1 MNILELLKNEKV
13 EWKKLGE
20 VCQFNKGQSITK
32 KEVKEGNVPVIAG
45 GKKPA
50 YYHNK
55 SNRNGNTVAIAASGT
70 AGYVSWWDVPI
81 FLSDAYSVEPK
92 SDLDKR
98 YLYHCLLNIQNKIYE
113 LKEGTGTPHVY
124 SRDLALLKIPVPSVE
139 TQKKIVE
146 ILDKFTEYVTELQAE
161 LQAEL
166 QDRTLQYNYYRDK
179 LLSEGYLNKITKNVN
194 ILQNTNKELIFT
206 TLGRIGEIQMCKRI
220 FKKQT
225 SHIGDVPFYKIGTFG
240 KDADSFVSKEL
251 FDDYKKKYNYP
262 KKGEILIS
270 ASGTIGKCVI
280 FDGQDAYFQD
290 SNIVWLS
297 HNEKVVLN
305 EYLYYFYQVVDWNPS
320 RGGTISRLYNYNLEN
335 MKIMLP
341 SIDIQKEIIRILNKF
356 QDILKDTEGLLPTE
370 IEQRQKQ
377 YEYYREKLLTF
388 DTGDKTIFTD
398 RQTDRQTDS
407 VFNT

>member
-1 MNILELLKNEKV
+1 MLELLKNEKV
-13 EWKKLGE
+13 EWKQLGE

-32 KEVKEGNVPVIAG
+32 KEIKEGNVPVIAG

-70 AGYVSWWDVPI
+70 AGYVSWWDVTI

-161 LQAEL
+161 LQ
-166 QDRTLQYNYYRDK
+166 DRTLQYNCYRDK

-220 FKKQT
+220 LKEQT
-225 SHIGDVPFYKIGTFG
+225 SYIGDVPFYKIGTFG
-240 KDADSFVSKEL
+240 KDADSFISKKL

-262 KKGEILIS
+262 QKGEILLS

-370 IEQRQKQ
+370 IKQRQKQ

-388 DTGDKTIFTD
+388 NTGDKTIFTD
-398 RQTDRQTDS
+398 RQTDRQN
-407 VFNT
+407 F

>member
-139 TQKKIVE
+139 IQKKIVE

-206 TLGRIGEIQMCKRI
+206 TLGKIGEIQMCKRI
-220 FKKQT
+220 LKKQT

-240 KDADSFVSKEL
+240 KDADSFISKEL

-262 KKGEILIS
+262 KKGEILLS

-398 RQTDRQTDS
+398 RQTDRQRI
-407 VFNT
+407 

>member
-32 KEVKEGNVPVIAG
+32 KEIKEGDVPVIAG

-166 QDRTLQYNYYRDK
+166 Q
-179 LLSEGYLNKITKNVN
+179 
-194 ILQNTNKELIFT
+194 
-206 TLGRIGEIQMCKRI
+206 
-220 FKKQT
+220 
-225 SHIGDVPFYKIGTFG
+225 
-240 KDADSFVSKEL
+240 
-251 FDDYKKKYNYP
+251 
-262 KKGEILIS
+262 
-270 ASGTIGKCVI
+270 
-280 FDGQDAYFQD
+280 
-290 SNIVWLS
+290 
-297 HNEKVVLN
+297 
-305 EYLYYFYQVVDWNPS
+305 S
-320 RGGTISRLYNYNLEN
+320 RV
-335 MKIMLP
+335 
-341 SIDIQKEIIRILNKF
+341 
-356 QDILKDTEGLLPTE
+356 
-370 IEQRQKQ
+370 KQ
-377 YEYYREKLLTF
+377 YEYYRDLLLSEEYLNKMT
-388 DTGDKTIFTD
+388 KIE
-398 RQTDRQTDS
+398 
-407 VFNT
+407 NTKRDGGGIK